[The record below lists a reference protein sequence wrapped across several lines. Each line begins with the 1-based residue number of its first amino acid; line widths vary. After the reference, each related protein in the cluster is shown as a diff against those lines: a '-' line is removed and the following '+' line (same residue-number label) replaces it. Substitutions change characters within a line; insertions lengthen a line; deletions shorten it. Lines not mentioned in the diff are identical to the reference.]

1 MWSASLLRWG
11 CKGGAVMLHE
21 IELNGYEAAL
31 IGERYLMF
39 GTRGSY
45 GIEQLHIT
53 AGEAW
58 DGLDITATFCP
69 PGEEP
74 VRVLLGRDN
83 CINVPPEATAKA
95 THTVSGHIVF
105 TGVSSGV
112 RRISHDLTY
121 RVADHSGTED
131 GEGGA
136 TPSIIDQILAET
148 RGDRVAAAESANAA
162 DASAQAAAASAK
174 SVEDASNAALTAIE
188 TAETDAVQA
197 VENAGTQASDA
208 AVKKVADTK
217 DTALAKITTEG
228 TEQKNAV
235 AAEGKKQLEA
245 VTKMAATA
253 EAAAKRAEDAA
264 QSFGV
269 GVHRYG
275 ALWDGINSACT
286 RLYNADGK
294 TAAAHMG
301 TFDAGIVNDFDNIYP
316 WSEMRLC
323 NWIPGTATEKAK
335 ITAFEGEPGYDASAN
350 LGAYRPEFWYSVEPQ
365 ADGGILFVVADGKL
379 PGYHYSP
386 PYMLTSCFVANDG
399 SGGLQCKSGDI
410 QCDSVSLN
418 DYNTKNAAQGMLT
431 EDYWADGAEKLLLT
445 VEFAEMNSQKVTGNG
460 FTEARYN

>member
-1 MWSASLLRWG
+1 
-11 CKGGAVMLHE
+11 MLHE

-31 IGERYLMF
+31 VGERYLMF

-45 GIEQLHIT
+45 GIERLHVT
-53 AGEAW
+53 ASQEW
-58 DGLDITATFCP
+58 MGLAVTVTFCP
-69 PGEEP
+69 PGKTP
-74 VRVLLGRDN
+74 VRVLLGDDN
-83 CINVPPEATAKA
+83 CIDVPPEATANA
-95 THTVSGHIVF
+95 TRDLSGVVVF
-105 TGVSSGV
+105 TGVADGV
-112 RRISHDLTY
+112 RRYSNNVLY
-121 RVADHSGTED
+121 RVKEHA
-131 GEGGA
+131 GEKDAAGGI

-275 ALWDGINSACT
+275 ALWDGINSVCT

-335 ITAFEGEPGYDASAN
+335 ITAFEAGTLE
-350 LGAYRPEFWYSVEPQ
+350 
-365 ADGGILFVVADGKL
+365 
-379 PGYHYSP
+379 
-386 PYMLTSCFVANDG
+386 
-399 SGGLQCKSGDI
+399 
-410 QCDSVSLN
+410 
-418 DYNTKNAAQGMLT
+418 
-431 EDYWADGAEKLLLT
+431 
-445 VEFAEMNSQKVTGNG
+445 
-460 FTEARYN
+460 